1 MVWCICKCFDIS
13 HQYGQIGSLRFAQ
26 RVKLLRTT
34 AIINKKLD
42 SAGTERRYAK
52 EIIELRQELA
62 LKDALSGHTRISYDE
77 LT

>member
-1 MVWCICKCFDIS
+1 M
-13 HQYGQIGSLRFAQ
+13 
-26 RVKLLRTT
+26 LRTT